1 MFFFAGQK
9 DDQMQIKHTK
19 NHGQDSKLA
28 VKCLDGEY
36 ILEQDDMSKKSRI
49 TMHTETFSFPG
60 RESAIKC

>member
-1 MFFFAGQK
+1 MFFAGQK

-36 ILEQDDMSKKSRI
+36 ILEQDDMSKKKAYYDA
-49 TMHTETFSFPG
+49 H
-60 RESAIKC
+60 